1 MPSLLLTFSSFISGS
16 PALLTLLFLAV
27 VYLIY
32 AFLSTPQ
39 SSKASSAAL
48 FTPDRT
54 SAGDRKKRWL
64 YDSVNLLQEGYQK
77 FDGKPFRIWTTEGE
91 QVVISPDYVDEL
103 KMLPD
108 HTFPSAL
115 RHFFLHKYLWPI
127 EVSKLDYGHVV
138 MKNDLNKS
146 MGWIFPEM
154 RDEVDTVFPLEFP
167 ESKDWHAIQVYPKI
181 LRLVS
186 RVNGRIFVGNP
197 LHQNEEWINIS
208 CNASPLSTIH
218 NMFDS
223 LLDLRFFHPWLR
235 PLVQFFIPELRTV
248 WDCNSKAQELLSPI
262 LRERHI
268 NENKADWKK
277 PNDSIEWLRDLVPEP
292 NRNDPL
298 FHAIS
303 QLGIG
308 AVSVN
313 TTTQLL
319 TNSLFNLATYPDMG
333 KLKKLDSFIKETLR
347 FNGHLTATFQRKAL
361 RPITLSDGTSIA
373 PGTFTLAPANAV
385 NFDNAIYPNADTFD
399 GLRFYKLRQS
409 SVDEENKHQLT
420 SITKTQLQFG
430 SGRHACP
437 GRWFASHQVKLVL
450 AKVIDGFELRL
461 KGDQRPK
468 GLLFQTNQL
477 PDPKAEILFRAK

>member
-1 MPSLLLTFSSFISGS
+1 
-16 PALLTLLFLAV
+16 
-27 VYLIY
+27 
-32 AFLSTPQ
+32 
-39 SSKASSAAL
+39 
-48 FTPDRT
+48 
-54 SAGDRKKRWL
+54 
-64 YDSVNLLQEGYQK
+64 
-77 FDGKPFRIWTTEGE
+77 
-91 QVVISPDYVDEL
+91 
-103 KMLPD
+103 
-108 HTFPSAL
+108 
-115 RHFFLHKYLWPI
+115 
-127 EVSKLDYGHVV
+127 
-138 MKNDLNKS
+138 
-146 MGWIFPEM
+146 M

-197 LHQNEEWINIS
+197 LHQKEEWINIS
-208 CNASPLSTIH
+208 CNASPLSRLHYTK
-218 NMFDS
+218 NVFLS
-223 LLDLRFFHPWLR
+223 SAKLRFFHPWLR

-248 WDCNSKAQELLSPI
+248 WQCNSKAQELLSPI
-262 LRERHI
+262 LRERQV
-268 NENKADWKK
+268 NENETGYKK

-292 NRNDPL
+292 DRNDPL

-319 TNSLFNLATYPDMG
+319 TNSLFNLATYPEYVSILQEEIDAVGSENGGQFTLESMG

-347 FNGHLTATFQRKAL
+347 FDGHLTATFQRKAL

-437 GRWFASHQVKLVL
+437 GRWFASHQIKLVL
-450 AKVIDGFELRL
+450 VKVIDGFELRL